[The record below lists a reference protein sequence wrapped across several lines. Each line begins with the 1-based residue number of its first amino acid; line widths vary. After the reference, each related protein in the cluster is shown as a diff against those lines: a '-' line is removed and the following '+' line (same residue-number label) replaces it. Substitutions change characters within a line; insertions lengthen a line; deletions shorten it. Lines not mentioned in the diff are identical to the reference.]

1 MTPPYALWGF
11 PTWAAP
17 WQLPL
22 LGSISFLVGILGGFV
37 GLALGTMRLPVLL
50 LLGFPAGVAGGTNI
64 FISTSGALTG
74 AWVHVRERRVVWRV
88 VATMGGASVVGAF
101 LGALGSGRV
110 PEGVLVG
117 GAGVFVL
124 WQGMELVVMAR
135 RGRLTA
141 ATSGGSPPSWSVRLR
156 EEVGVGLLIGLVG
169 GAVGLILG
177 SLRLPA
183 MLRRL
188 KMDPRQAA
196 GTNLVVGLFLG
207 LSGFFGHLLR
217 GEQDWPVLLVMV
229 PTGMLGTFVG
239 ARLTGRARL
248 SVLLGTMGV
257 VLMVVGALLVWEGW
271 RRGL

>member
-1 MTPPYALWGF
+1 MTTPYTLWGL

-17 WQLPL
+17 WELPL
-22 LGSISFLVGILGGFV
+22 LGVISFLVGILGGFV
-37 GLALGTMRLPVLL
+37 GLALGTMRLTVLL
-50 LLGFPAGVAGGTNI
+50 LLGFPAGVAGGSNI
-64 FISTSGALTG
+64 LVSTAGALTG
-74 AWVHVRERRVVWRV
+74 AWVHLRERRVVWRV

-117 GAGVFVL
+117 GAGMLVL
-124 WQGMELVVMAR
+124 WQGVELVVMAR
-135 RGRLTA
+135 RGRLA
-141 ATSGGSPPSWSVRLR
+141 MAPIKGPAPSWGVRLR

-177 SLRLPA
+177 TLRLPA

-196 GTNLVVGLFLG
+196 GTNLAVGLFLG

-217 GEQDWPVLLVMV
+217 GEQDWAVLVVMV
-229 PTGMLGTFVG
+229 PTGMLGTFLG
-239 ARLTGRARL
+239 ARLTGRTRL
-248 SVLLGTMGV
+248 TVLVGSMGV
-257 VLMVVGALLVWEGW
+257 VLMVVGALLVWDGW

>member
-11 PTWAAP
+11 PTWAAL

-141 ATSGGSPPSWSVRLR
+141 ATSGGSPPSWRVRLR